1 MCLLKPTITSGSPQE
16 RQRMLM
22 DNEAKKH
29 EASLK
34 QATDD
39 AQAALLSAESCQS
52 AAAERVSR
60 AMAAEE
66 EARTTGAANL
76 KTAESQL
83 AAGQSINQG
92 CKFRWSTHE

>member
-1 MCLLKPTITSGSPQE
+1 
-16 RQRMLM
+16 MLM

-39 AQAALLSAESCQS
+39 AQAALFTAESCQS
-52 AAAERVSR
+52 SAAERVSR

-83 AAGQSINQG
+83 AAGRSPKTVPKRSQNKI
-92 CKFRWSTHE
+92 